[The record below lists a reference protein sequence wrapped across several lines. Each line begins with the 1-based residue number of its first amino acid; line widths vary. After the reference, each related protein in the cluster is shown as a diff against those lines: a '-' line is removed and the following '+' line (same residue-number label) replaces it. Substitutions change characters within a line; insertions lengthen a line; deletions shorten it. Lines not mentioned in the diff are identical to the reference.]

1 MFDYIKRNPFLF
13 ILILIA
19 ITAPNLVLGM
29 TKVALYIFLGIIFFI
44 VLLSRLFRLYVWR
57 LQRRAQDGMGGG
69 SAGSNGGFN
78 YTSWSSRGNQSSSNN
93 NSGSSKG
100 SSERVKIVVDQT
112 NDKKV
117 SKNVGEYV
125 DFEEVDK

>member
-44 VLLSRLFRLYVWR
+44 VLLSLLFRLYVWR

-78 YTSWSSRGNQSSSNN
+78 YTSSWSSRGNQSGNQ
-93 NSGSSKG
+93 GGSKG
-100 SSERVKIVVDQT
+100 SSSEGVKIVVDQT
-112 NDKKV
+112 QEKKV